1 MKKEIYL
8 FCSAGMSTS
17 LLAKKMQQ
25 VANSYDLPILVE
37 AYSYSEIDKII
48 SEKEPSCI
56 LLGPQVKYML
66 DEVTEKYGSKVP
78 VSVIDSS
85 DYGAMNG
92 EKVLKTAIKKIK
104 EFSK

>member
-17 LLAKKMQQ
+17 LLAQKMQG
-25 VANSYDLPILVE
+25 VANKYTLPILVE

-48 SEKEPSCI
+48 SEKKPSCI

-66 DEVTEKYGSKVP
+66 EEVTEKYGKKVP
-78 VSVIDSS
+78 VKVITTA
-85 DYGAMNG
+85 DYGAMDG
-92 EKVLKTAIKKIK
+92 EKVLKIAIKMIK
-104 EFSK
+104 DFTN